1 MEYGVIIFWI
11 VVVVLVVAIAWKKR
25 CKWYESSCVE
35 RYTEFDTDEC
45 VENVHGKCPDKL
57 EPQEER

>member
-25 CKWYESSCVE
+25 CKWYESSCAE
-35 RYTEFDTDEC
+35 RYTEFEG
-45 VENVHGKCPDKL
+45 ENENDMEK
-57 EPQEER
+57 R